1 MEEKGRKEYKWKSG
15 GERKSGRAKESRGVE
30 IRKE

>member
-1 MEEKGRKEYKWKSG
+1 MEEKGREEYEWKRG
-15 GERKSGRAKESRGVE
+15 GERKSRRAKESGGVE